1 MTHSCG
7 RKQETSYQKGISTQA
22 SQKSGED
29 LEAMD
34 VSAKV
39 KYGVKGN
46 RILGCKTGN
55 IKQEK
60 GGCITPAFSTKTT
73 AAGITAW
80 AGRSRE
86 GAEKSQRMT
95 AALEKMPWSRAA
107 RMQPIRWMKEKVM
120 GDLVMAYKDLTLEIA
135 MQ

>member
-1 MTHSCG
+1 MSHSCR
-7 RKQETSYQKGISTQA
+7 RKQEASYQKGISTQA
-22 SQKSGED
+22 SQKSGDD
-29 LEAMD
+29 LEVMD
-34 VSAKV
+34 VSARV

-46 RILGCKTGN
+46 KILGCKTRN

-60 GGCITPAFSTKTT
+60 GGRIIPAFSTKTT

-95 AALEKMPWSRAA
+95 TALEKMPWSRAA
-107 RMQPIRWMKEKVM
+107 RTQPSRWMKEKVM
-120 GDLVMAYKDLTLEIA
+120 GDLVMAYKNLTLEIA